1 MKMID
6 NLVLA
11 WRTVRANKLRTG
23 ITVAI
28 IAFGIMALVGI
39 ITAIEAM
46 NNSLRDSF
54 STMGANAFSIRY
66 KERRIF
72 GGGGGGGADVTK
84 SNTKSARKVKKSN
97 TGKIITYKQATL
109 FKQMYDYP
117 ADVSIG
123 LNGARN
129 QVVNF
134 ENKKTNP
141 TVSLNGGDE
150 NYLQMNGYEIA
161 YGRNFN
167 RNDVM
172 SSTDICIIGKD
183 VAFKLFGAKYDRALD
198 KVIRVGNNKYRVIG
212 ITKEKGSSA
221 FLQADNVVFATYTN
235 VRQRYSNP
243 NQSYSVAIMVK
254 DINQMETAI
263 GEAESK
269 FRPIRGL
276 EITEDNNFYVDK
288 SDSIAETFIG
298 LLGTISAAA
307 GAIGFITLIGAAI
320 GLMNI
325 MLVAVS
331 ERTKEVGL
339 IKALGGKK
347 NSIRSQFLFES
358 TLISLMGA
366 VIGIFLG
373 VIIGNL
379 VGSLLDTEFF
389 IPWNIITIGIV
400 ICSGVGLAAGLY
412 PAMKAAKLDPIVALR
427 YE

>member
-1 MKMID
+1 MKLFD

-46 NNSLRDSF
+46 NSSLRDSF
-54 STMGANAFSIRY
+54 STMGANAFSIRF
-66 KERRIF
+66 KERRMF
-72 GGGGGGGADVTK
+72 RNDGANVTQ
-84 SNTKSARKVKKSN
+84 SNTKTNRKVKKSN

-123 LNGARN
+123 INGPRN

-150 NYLQMNGYEIA
+150 NYLQLNGYEIA

-167 RNDVM
+167 RTDVQSGM
-172 SSTDICIIGKD
+172 DICIIGKD
-183 VAFKLFGAKYDRALD
+183 VAYKLFGAKLDRALD
-198 KVIRVGNNKYRVIG
+198 QVIRVGKNKYRVIG
-212 ITKEKGSSA
+212 VTKEKGSSA

-235 VRQRYSNP
+235 VRQRYANP
-243 NQSYSVAIMVK
+243 NQSYNIAVMVK

-276 EITEDNNFYVDK
+276 QVSEDNNFYVDK

-347 NSIRSQFLFES
+347 NSIRAQFLFES
-358 TLISLMGA
+358 TLISLLGA
-366 VIGIFLG
+366 IIGIFLG

-379 VGSLLDTEFF
+379 VGSLLDTPFF
-389 IPWNIITIGIV
+389 IPWNIITIGII